1 MGLGI
6 NTRSTLVTCGLA
18 EMTPPGTALGVDPA
32 TFAGLAGIGD
42 LVTTCS
48 SRLSRNYSTGVRLGQ
63 GMAVEEALARA
74 KGVVEGVRSAA
85 PVLDLAAEVGV
96 DMPITACVVEV
107 VSGRAGVREMGESL
121 LARHRKR
128 DGWEIA
134 LVCPGQSRTSM
145 TRRVGFSS
153 SATW

>member
-1 MGLGI
+1 MVI
-6 NTRSTLVTCGLA
+6 
-18 EMTPPGTALGVDPA
+18 
-32 TFAGLAGIGD
+32 
-42 LVTTCS
+42 
-48 SRLSRNYSTGVRLGQ
+48 
-63 GMAVEEALARA
+63 EEALARA
-74 KGVVEGVRSAA
+74 ERVVEAVRSAA
-85 PVLDLAAEVGV
+85 PVLDLATEVRV
-96 DMPITACVVEV
+96 DMPIIVCVVEV

-121 LARHRKR
+121 LARHRKC